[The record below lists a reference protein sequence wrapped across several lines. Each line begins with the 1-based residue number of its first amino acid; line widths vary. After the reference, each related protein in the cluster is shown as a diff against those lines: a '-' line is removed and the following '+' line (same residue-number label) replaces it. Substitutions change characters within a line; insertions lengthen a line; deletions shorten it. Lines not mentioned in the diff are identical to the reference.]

1 MKPFL
6 LLASRAE
13 DDAAD
18 DEYGAFLRFADLSP
32 DQLHRIRME
41 AGPTPP
47 PDLDRYSG
55 ILVGG
60 SPFNSSDDP
69 STKSDVQ
76 RRVEAELAALLD
88 DVVARDFPVLGAC
101 YGIGTLGLHQG
112 GVVDQTYAEVVG
124 AVPITLTAAG
134 RDDPLLAGLSPQ
146 FNAFVGHKEACSVLP
161 PGATLLGSSPSCPV
175 QIFRVGRNMYAT
187 QFHPELDLPGLLTRL
202 AVYDRHGYYPPGE
215 AETVLAEVRRSRVTE
230 PPQILRNFVIRY
242 ARD

>member
-1 MKPFL
+1 M
-6 LLASRAE
+6 
-13 DDAAD
+13 
-18 DEYGAFLRFADLSP
+18 
-32 DQLHRIRME
+32 
-41 AGPTPP
+41 
-47 PDLDRYSG
+47 
-55 ILVGG
+55 
-60 SPFNSSDDP
+60 
-69 STKSDVQ
+69 Q

-88 DVVARDFPVLGAC
+88 DVVARDFPFLGAC